1 MAKFKAS
8 KRFRAIKEGVTHEA
22 DTEFDMTLERMKEL
36 QDNIKKN
43 FPKSK
48 IEFTR
53 LDVDDKETKG
63 SK

>member
-8 KRFRAIKEGVTHEA
+8 ERFKAIKENVTHEPN
-22 DTEFDMTLERMKEL
+22 TEFDMTLERMKEL

-48 IEFTR
+48 IKFTR
-53 LDVDDKETKG
+53 LDVEEKETKG